1 MPIIYFFVLLEIAA
15 VVGVSEP
22 TIKLAFKPLYENRHD
37 FPCQEFLQ
45 GQDIDQ
51 LPCI

>member
-22 TIKLAFKPLYENRHD
+22 TIKLAFKPLYENR
-37 FPCQEFLQ
+37 FKY
-45 GQDIDQ
+45 I
-51 LPCI
+51 IIVVVIIVVI